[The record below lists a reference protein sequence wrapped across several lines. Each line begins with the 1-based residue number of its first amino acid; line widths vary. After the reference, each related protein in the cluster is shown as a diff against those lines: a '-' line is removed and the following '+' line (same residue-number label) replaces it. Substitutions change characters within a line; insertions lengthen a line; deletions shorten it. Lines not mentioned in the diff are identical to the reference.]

1 MARPAR
7 LGGRATGLAAL
18 AALLLA
24 AGCGPVP
31 GGRLRG
37 DVAPPPADWTPLT
50 EGLSGIC
57 EIEVRPEDPHSIQ
70 LQCYEYD
77 GALYVH
83 SHRWALSSWYPFQS
97 WAAVWLEHP
106 EVRVRFG
113 DAIYELY
120 AERMVDAPLREEILR
135 FRGYDPVP
143 DGILVFHLRAR
154 SSAG

>member
-7 LGGRATGLAAL
+7 LGGRAAGLAAL

-31 GGRLRG
+31 GGQLRG
-37 DVAPPPADWTPLT
+37 EDQPPPADWAPLT

-57 EIEVRPEDPHSIQ
+57 EIEARPGDPHSIQ

-83 SHRWALSSWYPFQS
+83 SHRWALSSWYPFKS
-97 WAAVWLEHP
+97 WAAIWLEHP

-113 DAIYELY
+113 DAIYDLY
-120 AERMVDAPLREEILR
+120 AERVMEAPLREAILR
-135 FRGYDPVP
+135 SRGYDPVP
-143 DGILVFHLRAR
+143 DGILLFHLRPR
-154 SSAG
+154 TRAG

>member
-1 MARPAR
+1 MARQAR
-7 LGGRATGLAAL
+7 LGRRAAGLAAV

-37 DVAPPPADWTPLT
+37 EVEPPPADWAPFT

-57 EIEVRPEDPHSIQ
+57 EIESRPEDPHSIQ
-70 LQCYEYD
+70 LQCYEFD

-83 SHRWALSSWYPFQS
+83 SHRWALASWYPFTS
-97 WAAVWLEHP
+97 WAAIWLDHP

-113 DAIYELY
+113 DSLYELY
-120 AERMVDAPLREEILR
+120 ADRVVEAPLREEILHS
-135 FRGYDPVP
+135 RGYDPVP
-143 DGILVFHLRAR
+143 DGILLFHMRPR
-154 SSAG
+154 TSAG

>member
-1 MARPAR
+1 VARQAR
-7 LGGRATGLAAL
+7 LGRRAAGLAVV

-37 DVAPPPADWTPLT
+37 EVEPPPADWAPFT

-57 EIEVRPEDPHSIQ
+57 EIESRPEDPHSIQ
-70 LQCYEYD
+70 LQCYEFD

-83 SHRWALSSWYPFQS
+83 SHRWALASWYPFTS
-97 WAAVWLEHP
+97 WAAIWLDHP

-113 DAIYELY
+113 DSLYELH
-120 AERMVDAPLREEILR
+120 AERVVDAPLREEILHS
-135 FRGYDPVP
+135 RGYDPVP
-143 DGILVFHLRAR
+143 DGILLFHLRPR
-154 SSAG
+154 TSAG